1 MVEILVQTATGIST
15 TGNTAVTFSNSTV
28 NGNSIIVIAGNTSTS
43 SANITG
49 ITDTQG
55 NFYVK
60 DFTVANALMGDLEVW
75 HASGIIGGTSPT
87 LTIAYSSGLP
97 AAVIA
102 REYYGTVYSNM
113 LDRTATATGSS
124 TTLASGNTGQ
134 TAQSYELLIGTG
146 LMTLGNTYT
155 VGAPFVNLVT
165 VNAPLTISVAAEDL
179 MIAQS
184 GIQSASFGT
193 NVSSQW
199 ACGVAT
205 FFLLPTGTTTST
217 SFTTS
222 TSISST
228 SISSTSS
235 SISSTSISTSLSSTS
250 TSLSSTSSSISTTTI
265 LITSTSI
272 SSTSSSTSI
281 SSTSISI
288 SSTSISSTSMS
299 STSTSISFSSTS
311 SSYSST
317 STSHS
322 STSVSISST
331 SLSSTSSSSS
341 TSTTTLP
348 PPYYDYT
355 YQEEPLQ
362 NLQINNVDLINKFNS
377 VNYGNVSIDD
387 GDYFIERGS
396 QVMVREYKSQHNNN
410 IDNITMTW
418 KGRSTISSILSP
430 IYIQIFNQN
439 TQIWETMAKQTLV
452 PADTDFQ
459 VIVIQN
465 TNVSNYYDVNNIVTF
480 RSYQQVV

>member
-1 MVEILVQTATGIST
+1 
-15 TGNTAVTFSNSTV
+15 
-28 NGNSIIVIAGNTSTS
+28 
-43 SANITG
+43 
-49 ITDTQG
+49 
-55 NFYVK
+55 
-60 DFTVANALMGDLEVW
+60 
-75 HASGIIGGTSPT
+75 
-87 LTIAYSSGLP
+87 
-97 AAVIA
+97 
-102 REYYGTVYSNM
+102 
-113 LDRTATATGSS
+113 
-124 TTLASGNTGQ
+124 
-134 TAQSYELLIGTG
+134 
-146 LMTLGNTYT
+146 
-155 VGAPFVNLVT
+155 
-165 VNAPLTISVAAEDL
+165 
-179 MIAQS
+179 
-184 GIQSASFGT
+184 
-193 NVSSQW
+193 
-199 ACGVAT
+199 
-205 FFLLPTGTTTST
+205 
-217 SFTTS
+217 
-222 TSISST
+222 
-228 SISSTSS
+228 
-235 SISSTSISTSLSSTS
+235 
-250 TSLSSTSSSISTTTI
+250 
-265 LITSTSI
+265 
-272 SSTSSSTSI
+272 
-281 SSTSISI
+281 
-288 SSTSISSTSMS
+288 MS